1 MHIFVY
7 ADIEKT
13 SESLSSHVAQWE
25 VKMDAL
31 DDTPIEGP
39 FTSWQMDQWVK
50 EGKYTQTKALVRKI
64 GTHNFSA
71 IHRIDFELY
80 LD

>member
-1 MHIFVY
+1 
-7 ADIEKT
+7 
-13 SESLSSHVAQWE
+13 
-25 VKMDAL
+25 MDAL
-31 DDTPIEGP
+31 DDTPSEGP

-64 GTHNFSA
+64 GTQNFSA